1 MYYFSLDQSSSITGF
16 SVWKN
21 RELLEY
27 GKVKLEGEFLDRV
40 ICVKNFMLDKIEEI
54 KKLDNDVVIE
64 VVLEEIQLQ
73 QNVDTFKKLAQLLGH
88 LECTLIENKI
98 KYHLVYSSEWKSYN
112 KIIGKSRA
120 EQKRNAQKF
129 VLDTYGYKATQDE
142 ADAICIGRFISH
154 SRMSW

>member
-16 SVWKN
+16 SVWKDS
-21 RELLEY
+21 ELLEY

-73 QNVDTFKKLAQLLGH
+73 QNVATFKKLAQLLVH
-88 LECTLIENKI
+88 
-98 KYHLVYSSEWKSYN
+98 
-112 KIIGKSRA
+112 
-120 EQKRNAQKF
+120 
-129 VLDTYGYKATQDE
+129 
-142 ADAICIGRFISH
+142 
-154 SRMSW
+154 